1 MLVCGSNVPP
11 KANAT
16 GVLKFFDVY
25 TSETSPELGMGE
37 EGRLRVGRV
46 EYRLELRYDTLL
58 LIVLIVVMVVIVVIV
73 G

>member
-1 MLVCGSNVPP
+1 
-11 KANAT
+11 
-16 GVLKFFDVY
+16 
-25 TSETSPELGMGE
+25 MGE